1 MATRQGEAAENRF
14 EPLPEL
20 AAFYAQ
26 RHIQDQQNVAAA
38 TATGLALLWPILSY
52 GNLSQTTPVWV
63 HATTLE
69 IEKQFRFSEDLA
81 FEYVQ
86 AARWSVKP
94 DAPALAKIPTAFPTE
109 DVQLAMQVTG
119 PYAIKAKVGDAPPEG
134 VVVDD
139 VMSQART
146 NTTGVGVKHA
156 MNGGRGEV
164 QQQIRA
170 EFEQAVVAENTA
182 KKAGASVTD
191 LSARRADRKA
201 IGYARM
207 TDDDPCYFC
216 AILASQGA
224 TYLNEHSFDLSNSKV
239 RDIKRNGQIVAHRP
253 FVGDGP
259 VKVHD
264 HCRCQL
270 RPVYRK
276 ADEMDE
282 RANYFLEQWKK
293 FGVGGKGDDGVYR
306 NAVQNFRRSYVAPP
320 PYKESPAV
328 DIAAVRANR
337 EALISAG
344 FAVDSAN
351 VRFYDRSLSLL
362 EAV

>member
-1 MATRQGEAAENRF
+1 MATQDQGAAQKRF
-14 EPLPEL
+14 QPLSDL

-26 RHIQDQQNVAAA
+26 QHMQDQQNIAAQ
-38 TATGLALLWPILSY
+38 TAAGLLLLWPILNFR
-52 GNLSQTTPVWV
+52 NLDQTTAVWL

-69 IEKQFRFSEDLA
+69 IEKQFRASEDLA

-86 AARWSVKP
+86 AAKWSVAP
-94 DAPALAKIPTAFPTE
+94 DAPELEKVTTAFPTE
-109 DVQLAMQVTG
+109 QVQLGMRVTG
-119 PYAIKAKVGDAPPEG
+119 PIAVKQKVGDAPPEG
-134 VVVDD
+134 VVADD
-139 VMSQART
+139 VMAQART

-164 QQQIRA
+164 QQQVEAEYDRA
-170 EFEQAVVAENTA
+170 VAAENA
-182 KKAGASVTD
+182 ADSSGASVVD
-191 LSARRADRKA
+191 LTQRRAERKA

-207 TDDDPCYFC
+207 TDDNPCYFC
-216 AILASQGA
+216 AVLASQGA
-224 TYLNEHSFDLSNSKV
+224 VYLNANSFDRSNSVV
-239 RDIKRNGQIVAHRP
+239 RDIKRDGKVVAHRP
-253 FVGDGP
+253 FVGDGL

-270 RPVYRK
+270 RPVFRE
-276 ADEMDE
+276 ADKMDE
-282 RANYFLEQWKK
+282 RANYFLKQWEK
-293 FGVGGKGDDGVYR
+293 FGKGGKGEDGKYR
-306 NAVQNFRRSYVAPP
+306 DAMQNFRRSYVPPP
-320 PYKESPAV
+320 PYQGSPAV

-344 FAVDSAN
+344 FDVNSAN

>member
-1 MATRQGEAAENRF
+1 M
-14 EPLPEL
+14 
-20 AAFYAQ
+20 
-26 RHIQDQQNVAAA
+26 AAA

-94 DAPALAKIPTAFPTE
+94 DAPALEKIPTAFPTE
-109 DVQLAMQVTG
+109 DVQLAMHVTG

-306 NAVQNFRRSYVAPP
+306 NAMQNFRRSYVAPP

>member
-1 MATRQGEAAENRF
+1 MATRQGEAAKNGF
-14 EPLPEL
+14 QPLPEL

-26 RHIQDQQNVAAA
+26 QHIQDQQNVAAA
-38 TATGLALLWPILSY
+38 TATGLALLWPILSFR
-52 GNLSQTTPVWV
+52 NLDQTTPVWL

-86 AARWSVKP
+86 AAKWSVEP
-94 DAPALAKIPTAFPTE
+94 DAPALEKIPTAFPTE

-119 PYAIKAKVGDAPPEG
+119 PYAVKGKVGGAPPEG

-139 VMSQART
+139 VMSQARA

-164 QQQIRA
+164 QQQVEAEYGRA
-170 EFEQAVVAENTA
+170 VEAENMA
-182 KKAGASVTD
+182 KAAGASVSD
-191 LSARRADRKA
+191 LSARRADRLA

-216 AILASQGA
+216 AVLASQGA
-224 TYLNEHSFDLSNSKV
+224 AYLNEHAFDRSNSMV
-239 RDIKRNGQIVAHRP
+239 RDIKRNGRVVAHRP
-253 FVGDGP
+253 FIGDGV

-276 ADEMDE
+276 SDEMDK
-282 RANYFLEQWKK
+282 RANYFLGQWEK
-293 FGVGGKGDDGVYR
+293 FGKGGRGEDGVYR
-306 NAVQNFRRSYVAPP
+306 NSLQNFRRSYVPPP

-344 FAVDSAN
+344 FDPNSAN
-351 VRFYDRSLSLL
+351 VRFFDRSLSLL

>member
-1 MATRQGEAAENRF
+1 MAAQQQGVAQGRF
-14 EPLPEL
+14 QPLPEL

-26 RHIQDQQNVAAA
+26 QHMQDQQQVAAS
-38 TATGLALLWPILSY
+38 TATGLALLWPILSFR
-52 GNLSQTTPVWV
+52 NLGQTTPVWL

-94 DAPALAKIPTAFPTE
+94 DSPALEKIPTAFPTE

-119 PYAIKAKVGDAPPEG
+119 PVAVKGKVGDAPPEG
-134 VVVDD
+134 VVADD

-164 QQQIRA
+164 QQQVRA
-170 EFEQAVVAENTA
+170 EFERALEAENTA
-182 KKAGASVTD
+182 GASGASVTD
-191 LSARRADRKA
+191 LSARREDRKA

-224 TYLNEHSFDLSNSKV
+224 TYLNEHAFDRSNSMV
-239 RDIKRNGQIVAHRP
+239 RDIKRNGQVVAHRP
-253 FVGDGP
+253 FVGDGL

-282 RANYFLEQWKK
+282 RANYFLEQWKE
-293 FGVGGKGDDGVYR
+293 FGKGGKGDDGKYR
-306 NAVQNFRRSYVAPP
+306 NAMQNFRRSYVPPP
-320 PYKESPAV
+320 PYRESPAV

-344 FAVDSAN
+344 FEVDSAN